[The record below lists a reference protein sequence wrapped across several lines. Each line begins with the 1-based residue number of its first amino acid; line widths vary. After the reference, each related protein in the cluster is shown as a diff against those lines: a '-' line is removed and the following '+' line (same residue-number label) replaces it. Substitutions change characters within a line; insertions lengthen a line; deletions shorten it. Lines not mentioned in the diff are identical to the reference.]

1 MEAIQGN
8 IIMTQEIVESIGQ
21 IYDFRVPRKW
31 CYDATGVEIAWLT
44 PSLGGWMKGLSDRW
58 YQLNNWVS
66 RPQRP
71 SSYWLTGF
79 YNPQGFLTAVLQE
92 VTRQHA
98 ADKWSLDQVETK
110 CDVQKDMITNED
122 GRVEKQLPTKP

>member
-1 MEAIQGN
+1 MNIPLNIFLRQEIEQFQVVLNIVRHSCTQIVEAIQGN

-21 IYDFRVPRKW
+21 IYDFRVPKKW

-44 PSLGGWMKGLSDRW
+44 PSLGGWIKGLGDRW

-66 RPQRP
+66 RPTRP

-92 VTRQHA
+92 VTR
-98 ADKWSLDQVETK
+98 
-110 CDVQKDMITNED
+110 
-122 GRVEKQLPTKP
+122 

>member
-1 MEAIQGN
+1 MNIPLNIFLRQEIEQFQVVLNIVRHSCTQIVEAIQGN

-21 IYDFRVPRKW
+21 IYDFRVPKKW

-44 PSLGGWMKGLSDRW
+44 PSLGGWIKGLSDRW
-58 YQLNNWVS
+58 YQLNNWVT

-79 YNPQGFLTAVLQE
+79 SNPQGFLLQCC
-92 VTRQHA
+92 R
-98 ADKWSLDQVETK
+98 
-110 CDVQKDMITNED
+110 
-122 GRVEKQLPTKP
+122 R